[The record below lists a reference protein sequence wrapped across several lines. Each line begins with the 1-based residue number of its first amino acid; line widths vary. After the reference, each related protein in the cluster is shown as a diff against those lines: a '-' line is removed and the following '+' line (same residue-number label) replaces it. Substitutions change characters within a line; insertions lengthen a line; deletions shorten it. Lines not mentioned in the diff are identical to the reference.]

1 MQPALKFNT
10 TIAENIGF
18 HTVDSLPLTL
28 RDSIEYALEG
38 KGGGFRLNLA
48 QATGDACGLD
58 SRSTERLAEAVE
70 YFHHASLIFDDL
82 PCMDDAVE
90 RRGRR
95 CLHRVAGE
103 SKAIL
108 AALALVNRAYTL
120 SWKVS
125 AKYPEFSERA
135 GRAVEL
141 CIGELGILDGQDR
154 DLAYHT
160 ALGAKEVKA
169 IAARKTGA
177 LLQLTLLLSAILG
190 GASFGEILR
199 LSRLARAWGIA
210 YQALDDFRDLLP
222 NLIQTGKTPFRDLP
236 QGRPNLVV
244 ALGLA
249 QAAAELRRYM
259 IQAHRQIEALASDD
273 VKWCFLFDF
282 HAVLAG
288 KATAL
293 SAALRDA

>member
-1 MQPALKFNT
+1 MHSALK
-10 TIAENIGF
+10 ISAVPAPA
-18 HTVDSLPLTL
+18 VDFQTLEAVAWTL

-48 QATGDACGLD
+48 QATGAACGLD
-58 SRSTERLAEAVE
+58 PRSSERLAEAVE
-70 YFHHASLIFDDL
+70 YFHHASLILDDL

-108 AALALVNRAYTL
+108 SALALINRAYTL

-125 AKYPEFSERA
+125 AEYPKYSERA
-135 GRAVEL
+135 GREVER
-141 CIGELGILDGQDR
+141 CVGELGILDGQDR
-154 DLAYHT
+154 DLAYH
-160 ALGAKEVKA
+160 ASLGAKEVKA
-169 IAARKTGA
+169 IAVRKTGA
-177 LLQLTLLLSAILG
+177 LLQLTLLLPAILG
-190 GASFGEILR
+190 GASLGEILR

-210 YQALDDFRDLLP
+210 YQALDDFSDLLP
-222 NLIQTGKTPFRDLP
+222 NWMQTGKTPFRDLQ

-244 ALGLA
+244 ALGQA
-249 QAAAELRRYM
+249 QAAAELHRYM
-259 IQAHRQIEALASDD
+259 AQARRQIEALVSVD

-282 HAVLAG
+282 HVVLGG
-288 KATAL
+288 KVTAL